1 MKIFRLFFIFLFL
14 TACSSDEPKKIENHV
29 KDTNLVCSNES
40 FKDQFIFKINVE
52 REEFALFYAGS
63 EGTGLW
69 LNWGTD
75 DNQFVLPFCC
85 ATVTAS
91 HIELRDDENTTQ
103 FWDGYIPNYF
113 IFNRETLLLSTQ
125 KPTRSSVIAKPKN
138 YYQCRIVSE
147 TESKALRELKI
158 VEKLE
163 QYNKEKALE
172 EEQKKKN
179 KI

>member
-14 TACSSDEPKKIENHV
+14 TTCSSDEPKKIENHV
-29 KDTNLVCSNES
+29 KDTNLVCSNEYV
-40 FKDQFIFKINVE
+40 KDQFIFKINVE
-52 REEFALFYAGS
+52 REEFALFYAGP
-63 EGTGLW
+63 EGTGSW

-75 DNQFVLPFCC
+75 ENQFVLPFCC
-85 ATVTAS
+85 ATVTAF
-91 HIELRDDENTTQ
+91 HIELRDDENSTQ

-113 IFNRETLLLSTQ
+113 IFNRETLELG
-125 KPTRSSVIAKPKN
+125 TRKMKEEYI
-138 YYQCRIVSE
+138 YDYQCRIVSE
-147 TESKALRELKI
+147 IESKALRELKI
-158 VEKLE
+158 KEKLE